1 MMVQQRGLDCLL
13 LCGRHG
19 KNSGERGY
27 HVLRNGI
34 LRKRKGGAGYLFL
47 SCYLASPLAHH
58 QSNTGKLVPLK
69 GVAHA
74 INLAVD
80 DV

>member
-1 MMVQQRGLDCLL
+1 M
-13 LCGRHG
+13 
-19 KNSGERGY
+19 ERL
-27 HVLRNGI
+27 VEREATMFSVMAS
-34 LRKRKGGAGYLFL
+34 RKREGGAGYLFL
-47 SCYLASPLAHH
+47 SFYLASPLAHH

>member
-1 MMVQQRGLDCLL
+1 MFSVMA
-13 LCGRHG
+13 
-19 KNSGERGY
+19 S
-27 HVLRNGI
+27 
-34 LRKRKGGAGYLFL
+34 RKREGGAGYLFL

-58 QSNTGKLVPLK
+58 QSDTGKLVPLK